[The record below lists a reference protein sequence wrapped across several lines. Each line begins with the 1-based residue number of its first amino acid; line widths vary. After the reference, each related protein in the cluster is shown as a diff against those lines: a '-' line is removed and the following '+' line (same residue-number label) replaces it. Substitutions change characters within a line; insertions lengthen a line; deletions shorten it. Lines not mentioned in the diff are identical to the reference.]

1 MYQVKDI
8 KLAEKGELKVEL
20 ARQNMPVLAIIKE
33 EFSRE
38 KPLKDLQ
45 VGFCLHVTKETAVLV
60 ETLIA
65 GGAKV
70 AITGC
75 NPLSTQDDIAAYLAS
90 KGVNVFAWKGETNEE
105 YYRNLNKILDFGP
118 DITVDDGC
126 DLVFQIHT
134 KRQGLLEK
142 IIGGCEETTTGVM
155 RLKAMEK
162 DNQLKYPIIG
172 VNNAKTKHLFDNRY
186 GTGQSTIDGILRATS
201 TLIAGKSFVVAGYG
215 FCGKGIAKRAR
226 GMDAN
231 VIVTETDAV
240 KALEAKMDGYSVMP
254 MGKAAEIG
262 DIFVSATGNK
272 KVIKKENI
280 EKMKSGAILAN
291 AGHFDAEIDIPGLNS
306 ISKERKVM
314 RDNCE
319 QYILNNNK
327 KIYLLAEGRL
337 VNLVAAEGHPSE
349 VMDMSFANQAL
360 CVEYLSKNK
369 GKLETKVY
377 DVPKDIDKKIAK
389 LKLKTFGVEIDE
401 LDKEQKDYLN
411 SWKEGT

>member
-20 ARQNMPVLAIIKE
+20 ARQNMPVLAMIKE

-90 KGVNVFAWKGETNEE
+90 KKVNVFAWKGETNEE

-134 KRQGLLEK
+134 KRQDLLEK

-162 DNQLKYPIIG
+162 DNQLKYPIMG

-201 TLIAGKSFVVAGYG
+201 TLIAGKNFVVAGYG

-377 DVPKDIDKKIAK
+377 DVPEDIDKKIAK
-389 LKLKTFGVEIDE
+389 LKLEAFGVEIDE

>member
-8 KLAEKGELKVEL
+8 KLAEKGELKAEL
-20 ARQNMPVLAIIKE
+20 ARHNMPVLAMIRE
-33 EFSRE
+33 EFSKE
-38 KPLKDLQ
+38 EPLKDLQ
-45 VGFCLHVTKETAVLV
+45 VGFCLHVTKETAILV

-65 GGAKV
+65 GGAEV

-90 KGVNVFAWKGETNEE
+90 KGANVFAWKGETKED

-126 DLVFQIHT
+126 DLIFEIHT
-134 KRQGLLEK
+134 KRKGLLEK

-162 DNQLKYPIIG
+162 DNQLNYPIIG

-201 TLIAGKSFVVAGYG
+201 TLIAGKNFVVAGYG

-231 VIVTETDAV
+231 VIVTEIDAV
-240 KALEAKMDGYSVMP
+240 KALEAKMDGFGVIP
-254 MGKAAEIG
+254 MYKAAEIG
-262 DIFVSATGNK
+262 DIFVTATGNK
-272 KVIKKENI
+272 RVIKKEDI
-280 EKMKSGAILAN
+280 GKMKSGAILAN
-291 AGHFDAEIDIPGLNS
+291 AGHFDAEIDIPGLEQ
-306 ISKERKVM
+306 ITREKKMM

-319 QYILNNNK
+319 QYTLNNNK

-369 GKLETKVY
+369 GKLEARVY
-377 DVPKDIDKKIAK
+377 DVPEEIDKKVAE

-401 LDKEQKDYLN
+401 LDREQKDYLN